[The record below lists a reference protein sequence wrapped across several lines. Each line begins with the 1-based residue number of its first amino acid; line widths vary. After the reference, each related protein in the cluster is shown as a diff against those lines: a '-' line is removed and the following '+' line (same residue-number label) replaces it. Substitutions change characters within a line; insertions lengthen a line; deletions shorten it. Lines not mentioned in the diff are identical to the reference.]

1 MRICLVLHGWPP
13 ESMGGTG
20 LYVQAL
26 ARALHEDGHE
36 LACLSPRITPGPPG
50 IEEEEDE
57 EGAVIRLRLPPPTRW
72 EQTWSRPQ
80 ADALVRG
87 WLGRWRPEVVHV
99 HHLAHA
105 SHGLLRA
112 ARAEGARLVLTL
124 HDYALP
130 CARGQL
136 VDREGAPCPGP
147 SPQRC
152 SPCLREQAALSPA
165 TARLGAL
172 LQAWPALRQALRAR
186 AAPAVLPPARVAA
199 RLASVELAL
208 ALPHRLLSPSADLA
222 RRFEALGLRPPER
235 CELPLIRPIQP
246 APDPGP
252 GPLRLLFASSIIP
265 TKGPDR
271 LLRAFQA
278 LPEGAATL
286 SIAGHCPPV
295 DGQPGWA
302 ERLRGAVEA
311 TPGASWLGPLPPERL
326 PELLAAHDLLVLP
339 STWPEN
345 SPLIVREA
353 SAAGLRL
360 ILPARGGA
368 GELVPEAPQVET
380 EAELRAALLQE
391 LARGRGRNPPR
402 RWPSPAEHA
411 RWLAEEVYRAGV
423 AAKATGYAPPEP
435 E

>member
-1 MRICLVLHGWPP
+1 MRIALVLHGWPP

-26 ARALHEDGHE
+26 AAALREEGHE
-36 LACLSPRITPGPPG
+36 LACLSPRIALGPPG
-50 IEEEEDE
+50 VEEEE
-57 EGAVIRLRLPPPTRW
+57 GGVIRLRLPPPTRW
-72 EQTWSRPQ
+72 EQTWSRPE

-87 WLGRWRPEVVHV
+87 WLARWRPEVVHV

-112 ARAEGARLVLTL
+112 ARAEGCRLILTL

-147 SPQRC
+147 SPERC

-165 TARLGAL
+165 TARLGAR
-172 LQAWPALRQALRAR
+172 LQALPALRQALRAR
-186 AAPAVLPPARVAA
+186 AAPAGLPLARVAN
-199 RLASVELAL
+199 RLASVQQAL

-222 RRFEALGLRPPER
+222 RRFAELGLRRPER
-235 CELPLIRPIQP
+235 CELPLIRPIPP
-246 APDPGP
+246 APDPGQ

-278 LPEGAATL
+278 LPAGAATV
-286 SIAGHCPPV
+286 SFAGPCPEI

-302 ERLRGAVEA
+302 QRLRGAVEA
-311 TPGASWLGPLPPERL
+311 TPGARWLGPLPPERL

-360 ILPARGGA
+360 VLPARGGA
-368 GELVPEAPQVET
+368 GELVPEAPRVES
-380 EAELRAALLQE
+380 EAELLAALRVE
-391 LARGRGRNPPR
+391 LARGRGRAPPR
-402 RWPSPAEHA
+402 RWPSPAAHA
-411 RWLAEEVYRAGV
+411 RWLLEEVYPPGV
-423 AAKATGYAPPEP
+423 AAGATGYAWPEP